1 MGRPALKREV
11 VRYIMDHYG
20 LALARACKL
29 IRQVR
34 STQYLHSRKDPRLA
48 LRQRLKELAQVR
60 TRWGY
65 RRLHILLK
73 REGWQLGVNQTYRWY
88 CLEQLQLRAWRNKR
102 RKMVVT
108 REQRPAVTHPNH
120 AWCMDFVAD
129 QLADG
134 SKFRM
139 LTILDIYTR
148 EALAIEVGASL
159 RGEHVVAALNRL
171 ASHRATP
178 AYLRVDNGSE
188 FSGHLLDLW
197 AYHKKCKIDFSRP
210 GKPTDN
216 SFIESFN
223 GSLRDECLNAHW
235 FTSLADA
242 KQAIEAWRLD
252 YNESRPHASLNGL
265 TPQDYA
271 RKIAHLG
278 PLKSS
283 LNAEN

>member
-48 LRQRLKELAQVR
+48 LRQRLKDLAQVR

-88 CLEQLQLRAWRNKR
+88 CLKQLQLRAWRNKR
-102 RKMVVT
+102 RKMAVT

-171 ASHRATP
+171 ASVGGASCYTCVP
-178 AYLRVDNGSE
+178 AGGQWQRVLRP
-188 FSGHLLDLW
+188 F
-197 AYHKKCKIDFSRP
+197 A
-210 GKPTDN
+210 
-216 SFIESFN
+216 
-223 GSLRDECLNAHW
+223 
-235 FTSLADA
+235 
-242 KQAIEAWRLD
+242 
-252 YNESRPHASLNGL
+252 
-265 TPQDYA
+265 
-271 RKIAHLG
+271 G
-278 PLKSS
+278 PMGVP
-283 LNAEN
+283 